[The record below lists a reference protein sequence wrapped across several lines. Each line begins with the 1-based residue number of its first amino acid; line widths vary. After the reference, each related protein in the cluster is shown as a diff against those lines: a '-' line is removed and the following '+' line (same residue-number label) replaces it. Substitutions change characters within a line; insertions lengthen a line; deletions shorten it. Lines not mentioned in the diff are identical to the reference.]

1 MQIHVSISYGSIIII
16 IYIMGVVLFIFC
28 IILFISVRSRAL
40 NIVILS
46 VFLHF
51 YPHPFNAYSN
61 KYWAFGKYI
70 HFYGHMIVI

>member
-16 IYIMGVVLFIFC
+16 YILYNTFY
-28 IILFISVRSRAL
+28 LSKDRAL

-51 YPHPFNAYSN
+51 YPHPFNTYSN

-70 HFYGHMIVI
+70 HFYGHMSVI